1 MRTQGGFPHLA
12 RLASSP
18 RPTGGAA
25 IEAARNYCKLELH
38 HLGFTVRE
46 EPFEYSAFA
55 GRFGAPTFGVLL
67 PLAATVAVM
76 ARETGVDSTIRFATI
91 AIGVAI
97 LVAILLVRGVATAPV
112 MRRRGVNLEAT
123 RGPAPMRLWLV
134 AHLDSKSQPVP
145 MLVRIAGVVLMTLG
159 LVGVALLL
167 VLKSDAAIGALA
179 LAWIGGIPLMLSVVG
194 SKSAGALD
202 NASGVAAVLEAA
214 ASLSAGLSIG
224 VLITDA
230 EELSLAGARAWA
242 RGKQPGMA
250 LNCDSID
257 DEGLLVAMFSR
268 RRPLRILEALA
279 EARHECREQVDVRRV
294 LPGILT
300 DSVALADAGW
310 ETLTL
315 SRGTIRTLLRIHTRR
330 DTLQSMRGV
339 GIAGAARVLARTA
352 SRLV

>member
-1 MRTQGGFPHLA
+1 VSTPGGFPHLA
-12 RLASSP
+12 RLAASP

-38 HLGFTVRE
+38 RLGFVVHE

-67 PLAATVAVM
+67 PLAATVAVI
-76 ARETGVDSTIRFATI
+76 ARQTRVDSTMRMAII

-97 LVAILLVRGVATAPV
+97 LVATLLVRSVATAPV

-145 MLVRIAGVVLMTLG
+145 MLVRIAGVVVMTLG
-159 LVGVALLL
+159 LVGVGVLL
-167 VLKSDAAIGALA
+167 VLKPGAAIGALA
-179 LAWIGGIPLMLSVVG
+179 VAWIGGLPLVLSVVG
-194 SKSAGALD
+194 QRSAGALD
-202 NASGVAAVLEAA
+202 NASGVAVVLEAA
-214 ASLSAGLSIG
+214 ESLSAALPIG

-242 RGKQPGMA
+242 RGKQPDMA
-250 LNCDSID
+250 INCDSID
-257 DEGLLVAMFSR
+257 DHGPLVAMYSR
-268 RRPLRILEALA
+268 RRPLRILLALA
-279 EARHECREQVDVRRV
+279 EARHDCREDVDIRRV

-315 SRGTIRTLLRIHTRR
+315 SRGTIRTLLRIHTPR
-330 DTLQSMRGV
+330 DTLHSMRGV

>member
-1 MRTQGGFPHLA
+1 MTTPGGSPHLA
-12 RLASSP
+12 RLAAGP

-25 IEAARNYCKLELH
+25 IEAARNYCSLELRR
-38 HLGFTVRE
+38 LGFVVRQ

-67 PLAATVAVM
+67 PLAATVAVF
-76 ARETGVDSTIRFATI
+76 ARQTGIDATMRAAI
-91 AIGVAI
+91 AATAVAI
-97 LVAILLVRGVATAPV
+97 LVAIFLVRNVAVAPV

-123 RGPAPMRLWLV
+123 RGPEPMRLWLV

-145 MLVRIAGVVLMTLG
+145 MLIRVAGVVVMTLG
-159 LVGVALLL
+159 LVAVAVLL
-167 VLKSDAAIGALA
+167 VPKPGAAIGALVV
-179 LAWIGGIPLMLSVVG
+179 AWVGGLPLICSVVG
-194 SKSAGALD
+194 SRSAGALD

-214 ASLSAGLSIG
+214 ASLSPALPVG

-230 EELSLAGARAWA
+230 EELSLGGARAWA
-242 RGKQPGMA
+242 RGRPPGMA

-257 DEGLLVAMFSR
+257 DHGPLVAMFSR
-268 RRPLRILEALA
+268 RRPLRLLLALD
-279 EARHECREQVDVRRV
+279 EARHESREDVDVRRV

-315 SRGTIRTLLRIHTRR
+315 SRGTMRTLLRIHTRR
-330 DTLQSMRGV
+330 DTLHSMRGV
-339 GIAGAARVLARTA
+339 GIAGAAHVLARTA